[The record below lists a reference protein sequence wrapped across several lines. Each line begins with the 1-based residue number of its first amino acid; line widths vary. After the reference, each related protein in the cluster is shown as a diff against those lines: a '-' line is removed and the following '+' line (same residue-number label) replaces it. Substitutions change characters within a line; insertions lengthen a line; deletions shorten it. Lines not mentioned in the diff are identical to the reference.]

1 MPVSDLAEPLAGI
14 PQNAPA
20 ERRPVRGYGLY
31 LIAALLFAFNGT
43 VSKFIRLTGMPP
55 ERLSQ
60 LRVSAA
66 FVILLAVVALRN
78 RGALRLH
85 QSEVRLLLAYG
96 VLGIAF
102 TQWLYFVAIGRLPV
116 GVALLIE
123 FTAPVMV
130 ALWLR
135 FGRGQAVRDRVW
147 MALGLSLL
155 GLALVA
161 QVWKGLTL
169 NGIGV
174 LGAFAAAGALA
185 IYYLLGERGVA
196 TRDAVSLTMWGFGAA
211 SAFWVVAAPWW
222 TFPWDQLA
230 GSARVLESASVDVPL
245 WVLVLWMVVLGTV
258 VPFALSVAALRHI
271 RAEQASVIGMVE
283 PVLATIIAFLLLNET
298 LAPIQL
304 VGGAL
309 VLVGIVLAERSR

>member
-1 MPVSDLAEPLAGI
+1 MSDLAEPLAGI
-14 PQNAPA
+14 PQNAPS
-20 ERRPVRGYGLY
+20 ERRPLRGYGLY

-43 VSKFIRLTGMPP
+43 VSKFILLTGMPP

-66 FVILLAVVALRN
+66 FIILFAVVALRN
-78 RGALRLH
+78 REALRLH
-85 QSEVRLLLAYG
+85 RSEVRLLLAYG

-102 TQWLYFVAIGRLPV
+102 TQWLYFVAIGHLPV

-135 FGRGQAVRDRVW
+135 FGRGQAVQDRVW
-147 MALGLSLL
+147 VALGLSLL

-174 LGAFAAAGALA
+174 LAAFGAAGALA

-196 TRDAVSLTMWGFGAA
+196 TRDAVSLTMWGFAA
-211 SAFWVVAAPWW
+211 ATAFWVVAAPWW

-230 GSARVLESASVDVPL
+230 GSARVLESTSIDVPL
-245 WVLVLWMVVLGTV
+245 WVLAFWMVVLGTV

-283 PVLATIIAFLLLNET
+283 PVLATIIAFLLLNES

-304 VGGAL
+304 FGGAL

>member
-1 MPVSDLAEPLAGI
+1 MSDLAEPLAGI
-14 PQNAPA
+14 PRNAPH
-20 ERRPVRGYGLY
+20 ERRPIRGYGLY

-43 VSKFIRLTGMPP
+43 VSKFILLTGMPP

-66 FVILLAVVALRN
+66 FLILFAVVALRN
-78 RGALRLH
+78 REALRLH
-85 QSEVRLLLAYG
+85 RSEVRLLLAYG

-147 MALGLSLL
+147 VALGLSLL

-174 LGAFAAAGALA
+174 LAAFGAAGALA

-211 SAFWVVAAPWW
+211 AAFWVVAAPWW

-230 GSARVLESASVDVPL
+230 GSARVLDATSVDVPL
-245 WVLVLWMVVLGTV
+245 WALAFWMVVLGTV

-283 PVLATIIAFLLLNET
+283 PVLATIIAYLLLNES

-304 VGGAL
+304 MGGAL